1 MDQRSS
7 NKDEQRFSS
16 RANHNTH
23 CLIILN
29 FGENVT
35 RAWNKTPREVKL
47 QQSHCVQLKTH
58 LWRSGIKR
66 ETFFRSV
73 AFQDPVHLFDFRQLA
88 HGIPEETLETNCIK
102 FEYWNLH
109 PHTWSTSVPIRYN
122 IHVAHDCVLKLWIVN
137 RTIYFIAN
145 RSQTVTNS
153 DTKGSHSFITTKT
166 PNYVCFFRLDDR
178 KPINQYKR
186 QT

>member
-1 MDQRSS
+1 MFNPKPTYDDLESKEKLFLSDQWH
-7 NKDEQRFSS
+7 F
-16 RANHNTH
+16 RAPCI
-23 CLIILN
+23 CLISDSWHMKFPRKQWKQIALN
-29 FGENVT
+29 SNTEIFFHTHEA
-35 RAWNKTPREVKL
+35 RAYRFV
-47 QQSHCVQLKTH
+47 
-58 LWRSGIKR
+58 I
-66 ETFFRSV
+66 TFMLHTIV
-73 AFQDPVHLFDFRQLA
+73 L
-88 HGIPEETLETNCIK
+88 TL
-102 FEYWNLH
+102 
-109 PHTWSTSVPIRYN
+109 S
-122 IHVAHDCVLKLWIVN
+122 IVN